1 MPFLH
6 WLPRTSLTGSTP
18 DVQRDLAEPYVAPL
32 TSMTSRVGES
42 ISLAS
47 YWAGPLVL
55 TVTEAPSE
63 ARSML
68 TSLSWTGESAVWLE
82 PIPVTASDSATTRPA
97 IRALLIRS
105 VPPSYLYWFSGRRSV
120 RLEALCEPRAETANV
135 TEFGVIP
142 VTRPSPRASPG
153 LRM

>member
-1 MPFLH
+1 MRAMPFLH

-47 YWAGPLVL
+47 DWAGPLVL

-63 ARSML
+63 VRSML
-68 TSLSWTGESAVWLE
+68 TSLSWTDGSPVWLE
-82 PIPVTASDSATTRPA
+82 PIPVTARDRSRTRP
-97 IRALLIRS
+97 
-105 VPPSYLYWFSGRRSV
+105 
-120 RLEALCEPRAETANV
+120 RLR
-135 TEFGVIP
+135 
-142 VTRPSPRASPG
+142 
-153 LRM
+153 